1 MGSLYITA
9 IKCTGHKSNELHKN
23 AEEVPIKL
31 LRNYNMIAYA
41 TCSKGVTRENFKTLN
56 ECVHTFMLKLI
67 IHLK

>member
-1 MGSLYITA
+1 M
-9 IKCTGHKSNELHKN
+9 SNELHKN